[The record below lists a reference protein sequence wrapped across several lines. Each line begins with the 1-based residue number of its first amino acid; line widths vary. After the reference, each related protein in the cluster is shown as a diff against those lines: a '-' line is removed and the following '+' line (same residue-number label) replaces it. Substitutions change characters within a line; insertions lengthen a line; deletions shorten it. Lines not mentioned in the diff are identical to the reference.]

1 MRCQSDLLKKMRLR
15 PHIVIGLIAIRML
28 GQTQT
33 PPLGAP
39 AQTPAKTPAQPG
51 QAKPGTK
58 TPDPNAP
65 IDPNT
70 PIDPSAP
77 IDPNAKINPK
87 PIEGGEEATASD
99 EQLADPNG
107 QPAGGDYTGPS
118 ILSRGFN
125 FARPA
130 VPRDARF
137 RPFAGLNALYDS
149 GLAGP
154 YLGPNGKITNVSSAA
169 LDGSFGISGRKYRR
183 RDVFELDYRGHL
195 YYYAGATSFNGQDH
209 SLAAGYT
216 RYVSSRLLLSL
227 HENFGLYSNTYSV
240 LNATAI
246 TDVSTANVSV
256 VVSPNTESFDSKTYF
271 SSTELDAVY
280 QQSARMSFNLGVSGF
295 LVKRNSVD
303 LANSIGYQARADMAY
318 RVTKRSTLGVYY
330 AYTTYSFSHVFGNS
344 DVHTAGGEYSYTLSK
359 TLSFKARAGI
369 SRVEVYG
376 LNSVTLDPV
385 VAAILGQTTGI
396 AKYYSVSYV
405 PDFSGTLNKSLR
417 HASLGLSFA
426 EGVSPGNGLYLTSR
440 HESESAYYTYNGIRR
455 YTLGVAAGRD
465 SLGSIG
471 DVTGS
476 YFSYYGRINASRSLP
491 RHLNATLSFD
501 YRKLGFSYSGY
512 GRNEYRIS
520 TGLTYAA
527 GEGPLKFW

>member
-1 MRCQSDLLKKMRLR
+1 MRLP
-15 PHIVIGLIAIRML
+15 PHVAIGLIAVRLL
-28 GQTQT
+28 GQTQ
-33 PPLGAP
+33 PPPPVAP
-39 AQTPAKTPAQPG
+39 VQTPAQVPTQGPTQPN
-51 QAKPGTK
+51 QAKPGTAN
-58 TPDPNAP
+58 PDPNAP
-65 IDPNT
+65 QDATKP
-70 PIDPSAP
+70 
-77 IDPNAKINPK
+77 INPT
-87 PIEGGEEATASD
+87 PLEGGERTTASD

-130 VPRDARF
+130 VPLDARF

-154 YLGPNGKITNVSSAA
+154 YLGPNGAVAKVSSAG
-169 LDGSFGISGRKYRR
+169 LDGTFGISGRKYRR
-183 RDVFELDYRGHL
+183 SDVFNLDYRGHL
-195 YYYAGATSFNGQDH
+195 YYYTGAQAFNGQDH

-216 RYVSSRLLLSL
+216 RYVSSRLLVSV

-240 LNATAI
+240 LNSTSI

-280 QQSARMSFNLGVSGF
+280 QKSARLSFNLGVSGF
-295 LVKRNSVD
+295 LVKRDSID
-303 LANSIGYQARADMAY
+303 LANSVGYQARADTAY
-318 RVTKRSTLGVYY
+318 RINKRSTLGVYY
-330 AYTTYSFSHVFGNS
+330 AYTTYKFSHVFGNS
-344 DVHTAGGEYSYTLSK
+344 DVHTVGGEYSYTISK
-359 TLSFKARAGI
+359 TLNFKARVGA

-376 LNSVTLDPV
+376 LNSVTLNPV

-405 PDFSGTLNKSLR
+405 PDFSGTLNKTLR

-440 HESESAYYTYNGIRR
+440 HESESAYYTYTGLRR
-455 YTLGVAAGRD
+455 YTLGVAGGRD

-471 DVTGS
+471 DVSGN
-476 YFSYYGRINASRSLP
+476 YFSYYGRINASRTLP
-491 RHLNATLSFD
+491 NHLNAVLSFD

-520 TGLTYAA
+520 TGITYAP